1 MVFFLDY
8 FTAWTDIIF
17 TCTVLFCL
25 CFPGV
30 LPLWFWIG
38 IACLMTSVGVVG
50 SLVFSTMQS
59 IESTEGRTMQSIE
72 STEGRTMQSIAST
85 EGRTM
90 QSIASTEGRTM
101 QSVEAAKPLR
111 STPTGVASAKQQHI
125 VGDFMV
131 HILPVIVLFFFY
143 RILEKRF
150 YYGEISILK
159 SALFPAILSIIY
171 ICTHNV
177 ETVYKSSDLSSFV
190 IIILTVSVW
199 LSSYQ
204 IFIPK
209 KCSFIRV
216 KNN

>member
-50 SLVFSTMQS
+50 SLVFSTMQG
-59 IESTEGRTMQSIE
+59 IASTDGRTMQGI
-72 STEGRTMQSIAST
+72 
-85 EGRTM
+85 
-90 QSIASTEGRTM
+90 
-101 QSVEAAKPLR
+101 EAALPLR
-111 STPTGVASAKQQHI
+111 STPTGVEAEKQQHI

-150 YYGEISILK
+150 YYSETSILK

>member
-17 TCTVLFCL
+17 TCTILFCL
-25 CFPGV
+25 CFPGR

-50 SLVFSTMQS
+50 SLVFST
-59 IESTEGRTMQSIE
+59 IYNDNY
-72 STEGRTMQSIAST
+72 AS
-85 EGRTM
+85 R
-90 QSIASTEGRTM
+90 
-101 QSVEAAKPLR
+101 
-111 STPTGVASAKQQHI
+111 KQELQNHI

-143 RILEKRF
+143 RLLEKRF
-150 YYGEISILK
+150 YHEISIVK
-159 SALFPAILSIIY
+159 SAIFPAILSIIY

-177 ETVYKSSDLSSFV
+177 ETVYKMSDLSSFV

-209 KCSFIRV
+209 KCSFIRM

>member
-59 IESTEGRTMQSIE
+59 IASTEGRTMQSIE
-72 STEGRTMQSIAST
+72 AAKPLRSTPTG
-85 EGRTM
+85 
-90 QSIASTEGRTM
+90 
-101 QSVEAAKPLR
+101 VEAAKPLR

>member
-17 TCTVLFCL
+17 TCTILFCL

-50 SLVFSTMQS
+50 SLVFSTMQ
-59 IESTEGRTMQSIE
+59 G
-72 STEGRTMQSIAST
+72 IAST
-85 EGRTM
+85 EG
-90 QSIASTEGRTM
+90 
-101 QSVEAAKPLR
+101 VEAA
-111 STPTGVASAKQQHI
+111 TPQHI

-150 YYGEISILK
+150 YYSETSILK

>member
-50 SLVFSTMQS
+50 SLVFSTTQS
-59 IESTEGRTMQSIE
+59 V
-72 STEGRTMQSIAST
+72 AST

-90 QSIASTEGRTM
+90 QSI
-101 QSVEAAKPLR
+101 
-111 STPTGVASAKQQHI
+111 ASAKQQHI

>member
-25 CFPGV
+25 CFPGR

-50 SLVFSTMQS
+50 SLVFST
-59 IESTEGRTMQSIE
+59 IYNEN
-72 STEGRTMQSIAST
+72 
-85 EGRTM
+85 
-90 QSIASTEGRTM
+90 
-101 QSVEAAKPLR
+101 LR
-111 STPTGVASAKQQHI
+111 SAQTTGEATRSVNSSNQELQKHI

-150 YYGEISILK
+150 YNEISILK
-159 SALFPAILSIIY
+159 SALFPIILSIIY

-177 ETVYKSSDLSSFV
+177 ETVYKVSDLSSYV
-190 IIILTVSVW
+190 IIILTISVW

-204 IFIPK
+204 IFVPK
-209 KCSFIRV
+209 KCSFIHI

>member
-17 TCTVLFCL
+17 TCTILFCL

-50 SLVFSTMQS
+50 SLVFSTMQ
-59 IESTEGRTMQSIE
+59 G
-72 STEGRTMQSIAST
+72 IAST

-90 QSIASTEGRTM
+90 QGIASTEGRTM
-101 QSVEAAKPLR
+101 QGIASTEGRTMQGIASTEGRTMQGIASTEGVEAA
-111 STPTGVASAKQQHI
+111 TPQHI

-150 YYGEISILK
+150 YYSETSILK

>member
-59 IESTEGRTMQSIE
+59 I
-72 STEGRTMQSIAST
+72 
-85 EGRTM
+85 
-90 QSIASTEGRTM
+90 
-101 QSVEAAKPLR
+101 
-111 STPTGVASAKQQHI
+111 ASAKQQHI

>member
-50 SLVFSTMQS
+50 SLVFSTMQ
-59 IESTEGRTMQSIE
+59 G
-72 STEGRTMQSIAST
+72 
-85 EGRTM
+85 
-90 QSIASTEGRTM
+90 
-101 QSVEAAKPLR
+101 VEA
-111 STPTGVASAKQQHI
+111 AKQQHI

-150 YYGEISILK
+150 YYSETSILK

-209 KCSFIRV
+209 KCSFIRI

>member
-17 TCTVLFCL
+17 TCTILFCL
-25 CFPGV
+25 CFPGR

-50 SLVFSTMQS
+50 SLVFST
-59 IESTEGRTMQSIE
+59 IYNDNY
-72 STEGRTMQSIAST
+72 AS
-85 EGRTM
+85 R
-90 QSIASTEGRTM
+90 
-101 QSVEAAKPLR
+101 
-111 STPTGVASAKQQHI
+111 KQELQNHI

>member
-59 IESTEGRTMQSIE
+59 I
-72 STEGRTMQSIAST
+72 
-85 EGRTM
+85 
-90 QSIASTEGRTM
+90 
-101 QSVEAAKPLR
+101 
-111 STPTGVASAKQQHI
+111 ASAKQQHI

-143 RILEKRF
+143 RILEKLPLGNP
-150 YYGEISILK
+150 GEVH
-159 SALFPAILSIIY
+159 Y
-171 ICTHNV
+171 T
-177 ETVYKSSDLSSFV
+177 TGD
-190 IIILTVSVW
+190 
-199 LSSYQ
+199 
-204 IFIPK
+204 
-209 KCSFIRV
+209 
-216 KNN
+216 

>member
-17 TCTVLFCL
+17 TCTILFCL

-50 SLVFSTMQS
+50 SLVFSTMQ
-59 IESTEGRTMQSIE
+59 G
-72 STEGRTMQSIAST
+72 IAST

-90 QSIASTEGRTM
+90 QGIASTEG
-101 QSVEAAKPLR
+101 VEAA
-111 STPTGVASAKQQHI
+111 TPQHI

-150 YYGEISILK
+150 YYSETSILK

>member
-1 MVFFLDY
+1 MNEAFIKACKTYVNAGNLSGLQTY
-8 FTAWTDIIF
+8 YAEIQQNNYGYNPNWEYIYHRIY
-17 TCTVLFCL
+17 LH
-25 CFPGV
+25 
-30 LPLWFWIG
+30 
-38 IACLMTSVGVVG
+38 ACL
-50 SLVFSTMQS
+50 
-59 IESTEGRTMQSIE
+59 
-72 STEGRTMQSIAST
+72 
-85 EGRTM
+85 
-90 QSIASTEGRTM
+90 
-101 QSVEAAKPLR
+101 K
-111 STPTGVASAKQQHI
+111 KQQHI

-131 HILPVIVLFFFY
+131 HILPVSVLFFFY

-150 YYGEISILK
+150 YYSETSILK

-216 KNN
+216 KNNWVPYFIRWT

>member
-59 IESTEGRTMQSIE
+59 IA
-72 STEGRTMQSIAST
+72 STEGRTMQSIATT